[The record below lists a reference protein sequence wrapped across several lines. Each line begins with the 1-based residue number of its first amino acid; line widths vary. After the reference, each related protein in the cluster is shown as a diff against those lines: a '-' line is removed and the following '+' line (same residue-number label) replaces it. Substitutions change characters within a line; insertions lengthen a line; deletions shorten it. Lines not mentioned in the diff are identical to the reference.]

1 MPYRL
6 APSQPPSKHT
16 QTHEAP
22 INMGLQPADT
32 QWVDND
38 SAWYSIQL
46 YLFNESNPVG
56 LYREDYIAQKGMA
69 HRGIRM
75 PLVALN

>member
-16 QTHEAP
+16 QTHKAP
-22 INMGLQPADT
+22 INMGLHPA
-32 QWVDND
+32 DND

-56 LYREDYIAQKGMA
+56 LYREDYIARKGMA